1 MLIIIEKFA
10 FDNNAMMK
18 NYIPHEENMVARTA
32 ASYFMLSLTIHWIT
46 RILTVLLQD
55 LYFKVLIWYQSTLN
69 SND

>member
-32 ASYFMLSLTIHWIT
+32 ASYFMLSLTIHLDYSYSDCSFT
-46 RILTVLLQD
+46 RFI
-55 LYFKVLIWYQSTLN
+55 F
-69 SND
+69 